1 MGPATFIA
9 LLAALLIGSENVES
23 QRRVIGREPPSTDGW
38 RPVAGSTEQP
48 RYSTQAVG
56 HPVLDKLRAHLEDAE
71 RRKVAT
77 TPTPSVL
84 ASFSAVGPRR
94 DQNAGF
100 SGRLVPPPRDQ
111 PPPATFPEDSRDLS
125 AAQQTHPGP
134 YYLHSLLP
142 PPRASD
148 FLLEGPGAGSAS
160 SYVSFPP
167 FSSDAYFGGSKQQ
180 ATQQLH
186 FFPQQPQAQP
196 QTQTQQDAFAS
207 LPQRHT
213 YYQQQPQQY
222 QQQQPQQQPDYVLST
237 QHRQH
242 PAAVS
247 SQYTSHQ
254 AIAAASPGLG
264 AGQAPSVFGGREPA
278 AATSRPQGAA
288 PPTHTATA
296 GSVTFHGNIRDEAA
310 YVSASSLGGQG
321 HRFETKRPTASLG
334 NYSPGPS
341 TTTVT
346 QYPQQAVALFQ
357 QQAYTPSYAEQ
368 PVHTSASVV
377 GFTLGVSDDR
387 GTTAGSQVE
396 TPAQLPP
403 QYFQLQQQQPQT
415 FLREQP
421 GAQTNSLQRPGA
433 GVRQP
438 DGVAVADKPGRKRRP
453 SAGQKKPA
461 YVEATGDVQ
470 DARTPP
476 QPPPRQH
483 STYVLQQQYQP
494 ETQQNTQQQ
503 NARPASWPPTA
514 PQDHGAS
521 EPTAPQQ
528 VATQQEASLRQSHE
542 GRRRPPQA
550 HQPEASTQQ
559 PVQYQEEAAQQDTP
573 RQHARRPP
581 QRQQFS
587 PSARGPT
594 STPQLEQPA
603 AGGEYRPQRRRRPTQ
618 TRFERPAVTGP
629 GEQDTAQ
636 QQEAAIRHQQTY
648 YQNTANED
656 AATAPDAAGEVPS
669 APSAPASADGQVP
682 REHLRRRPQNKQK
695 YHITMDS
702 DKRTVGSNDWEQ
714 TQNTVKPTRPHTRR
728 PVQKQNT
735 QIDFATEENSAHSQ
749 PQPTAHEGRPQ
760 QRRRPVR
767 PQHRNP
773 PASSLNTYTASEN
786 YPQTQRDEETYTNVA
801 NRPEEIPREEASPA
815 AAQNQ
820 EVEQQ
825 VFTRRPSSRY
835 STTESVVQAA
845 IESQV
850 EGQSSQRTRVR
861 QQHVSRR
868 PAQGSQQE
876 EPTTVAHYRRPLH
889 PSRRPQYKKRVRP
902 TRPQPEYDS
911 EPASQQETTNDPVSQ
926 SDNSGDY
933 VQDYRLAE
941 LKKVQ
946 RQRYKRPQTSQ
957 NFAEDVPARTA
968 AVANTAYQLQ
978 SSSPLDAEDNYY
990 AVDEQTA
997 PAPAQKFRQRVNQ
1010 QGVIRGK
1017 TKYHREQLTETDTP
1031 FPEPTEQVYV
1041 EELPVQTES
1050 DFENDVL
1057 GGGTDARFPSAVDF
1071 AADEE
1076 DSASAVS
1083 EPPATTTTTST
1094 TTSTTTTTTT
1104 TPAPSTSRPASTVSS
1119 ALEKLRQRSRYNAT
1133 RPRFSVRDFQERLNR
1148 LSTSTAA
1155 PEVSASETTEAATV
1169 PRFSGRTRA
1178 STAAPADPEAA
1189 RPRPAARDPAR
1200 VNSARYRA
1208 STAPTS
1214 TTAAT
1219 PSTRYKYKSRYRST
1233 LSTST
1238 TTEDPTVATTL
1249 AAPTP
1254 SAIVSR
1260 PSLRTKGIFSAVRP
1274 NPLLRTATSV
1284 ATTTST
1290 TTTTTTT
1297 TPTAPTTVAAV
1308 AESADET
1315 PSAPSAPSAPGVFG
1329 VRTAQPAVGV
1339 DDEQS
1344 QSLRIAELTLAAGPR
1359 VPSSAAVAAA
1369 TAATTPASQPPQ
1381 QTTDLLS
1388 AYWAQREPSA
1398 PPALSTH
1405 ASPHY
1410 SAAAADN
1417 DHPSSAATPDSTSY
1431 PATAA
1436 DSLPDQSSTSHQ
1448 WSDDAVPPTQM
1459 IADLTSSASASDFF
1473 QKSVPSQHSLRI
1485 TMATDDPILPLEAFF
1500 PSWGGKEDSNRR

>member
-1 MGPATFIA
+1 M
-9 LLAALLIGSENVES
+9 
-23 QRRVIGREPPSTDGW
+23 
-38 RPVAGSTEQP
+38 
-48 RYSTQAVG
+48 
-56 HPVLDKLRAHLEDAE
+56 
-71 RRKVAT
+71 
-77 TPTPSVL
+77 
-84 ASFSAVGPRR
+84 
-94 DQNAGF
+94 
-100 SGRLVPPPRDQ
+100 LVFR
-111 PPPATFPEDSRDLS
+111 
-125 AAQQTHPGP
+125 G
-134 YYLHSLLP
+134 
-142 PPRASD
+142 
-148 FLLEGPGAGSAS
+148 
-160 SYVSFPP
+160 
-167 FSSDAYFGGSKQQ
+167 
-180 ATQQLH
+180 
-186 FFPQQPQAQP
+186 
-196 QTQTQQDAFAS
+196 
-207 LPQRHT
+207 
-213 YYQQQPQQY
+213 
-222 QQQQPQQQPDYVLST
+222 
-237 QHRQH
+237 
-242 PAAVS
+242 
-247 SQYTSHQ
+247 
-254 AIAAASPGLG
+254 IGLG
-264 AGQAPSVFGGREPA
+264 AGQAPSVFGGRDPV

-288 PPTHTATA
+288 PATHSATA

-310 YVSASSLGGQG
+310 YLSASSLGGQG

-334 NYSPGPS
+334 NYSPGPPP
-341 TTTVT
+341 TTVT

-357 QQAYTPSYAEQ
+357 QQAYTPSYADQ

-377 GFTLGVSDDR
+377 GFTLGVSDDQ

-396 TPAQLPP
+396 TPAQRPQ

-421 GAQTNSLQRPGA
+421 GAQPNSLQRPGA

-438 DGVAVADKPGRKRRP
+438 DGVTVADKPGRKRRP

-461 YVEATGDVQ
+461 YAEATGDVQ

-483 STYVLQQQYQP
+483 STYVLQQQYRP

-503 NARPASWPPTA
+503 NALPLSWPPTA
-514 PQDHGAS
+514 PQHHVAS

-528 VATQQEASLRQSHE
+528 QVSTQQPASLRQRHE

-559 PVQYQEEAAQQDTP
+559 PVQYQEETAQQDTP

-587 PSARGPT
+587 PSPRGPT
-594 STPQLEQPA
+594 STPQLEQPT

-618 TRFERPAVTGP
+618 TRQERPAVTAP
-629 GEQDTAQ
+629 GEQDTAP

-648 YQNTANED
+648 YQNTANLQANED
-656 AATAPDAAGEVPS
+656 AATAPDAVGEVPS

-714 TQNTVKPTRPHTRR
+714 AQNTVKPTRPHTRR
-728 PVQKQNT
+728 PVQKLNT
-735 QIDFATEENSAHSQ
+735 QVDFATEENSATGSGYSQ
-749 PQPTAHEGRPQ
+749 PQPTAQERRPQ

-773 PASSLNTYTASEN
+773 PASSLYTVSEN

-801 NRPEEIPREEASPA
+801 NRPEETPHEEASPVP
-815 AAQNQ
+815 AQNQ

-835 STTESVVQAA
+835 PTTESVVQAA

-861 QQHVSRR
+861 QQHVFRR
-868 PAQGSQQE
+868 PVQGSQQE

-902 TRPQPEYDS
+902 TRPQQEYDS

-926 SDNSGDY
+926 SDNSGEY

-946 RQRYKRPQTSQ
+946 RQRYKRPQASQ

-968 AVANTAYQLQ
+968 AVADTAYQLQ

-990 AVDEQTA
+990 AVDQQTA
-997 PAPAQKFRQRVNQ
+997 PAPAQKVRQRVNQ

-1057 GGGTDARFPSAVDF
+1057 GGGTDARFPSAVDY
-1071 AADEE
+1071 AAEEE

-1155 PEVSASETTEAATV
+1155 PEASASETTEAATV

-1178 STAAPADPEAA
+1178 STAAPADLEAA

-1208 STAPTS
+1208 STAPTT

-1238 TTEDPTVATTL
+1238 TTEDPTVATTV

-1297 TPTAPTTVAAV
+1297 TPAAPTTVAAA
-1308 AESADET
+1308 AESADEADET

-1410 SAAAADN
+1410 SAAAVDN
-1417 DHPSSAATPDSTSY
+1417 DHPSSAATTDSTSY